1 MYMAPTRKCIKGKEV
16 RIGKHVRT
24 LKNGRRVVVRGH
36 CVPSKPGL
44 KPGNAGIGPLRKH
57 DLDKYGYA
65 KVTTMNAEARRA
77 ALAKAVAAYGA
88 LTVFRKL
95 NAISVYTRRT
105 SPASSRIFLADRNY
119 VRSKYM

>member
-1 MYMAPTRKCIKGKEV
+1 
-16 RIGKHVRT
+16 
-24 LKNGRRVVVRGH
+24 
-36 CVPSKPGL
+36 
-44 KPGNAGIGPLRKH
+44 
-57 DLDKYGYA
+57 
-65 KVTTMNAEARRA
+65 MNAEARRA

-105 SPASSRIFLADRNY
+105 APASSRIFLADRNY

>member
-1 MYMAPTRKCIKGKEV
+1 MAPTRKCIKGKEV

-24 LKNGRRVVVRGH
+24 LKNGRRIVIRGH

-44 KPGNAGIGPLRKH
+44 KPGDAGIGPLRKH

-65 KVTTMNAEARRA
+65 KVTTMSVAARHA

-105 SPASSRIFLADRNY
+105 APASSRIFLADRNY
-119 VRSKYM
+119 VRTKYM

>member
-1 MYMAPTRKCIKGKEV
+1 MAPTRKCIKGKEV

-24 LKNGRRVVVRGH
+24 LKNGRRIVVRGH
-36 CVPSKPGL
+36 CVPSK
-44 KPGNAGIGPLRKH
+44 KPGGAGIGPLRKH

-65 KVTTMNAEARRA
+65 KVTTMSLAARHA
-77 ALAKAVAAYGA
+77 ALAKAVMAYGA

-105 SPASSRIFLADRNY
+105 APASSRIFLADRNY

>member
-1 MYMAPTRKCIKGKEV
+1 
-16 RIGKHVRT
+16 
-24 LKNGRRVVVRGH
+24 
-36 CVPSKPGL
+36 
-44 KPGNAGIGPLRKH
+44 
-57 DLDKYGYA
+57 
-65 KVTTMNAEARRA
+65 MNAEARRA